1 MKSSAMM
8 RNDSACM
15 SWSSACTRMSVGW
28 RGASRYYD
36 PKYVEAFKLELKAV
50 RKVREEYG
58 SLDKGLGACDIALLR
73 LLDSLD
79 VLRLCRTHGG
89 DDLECRLLVC
99 LEGVFFGGHAVPF
112 RASAPVYDK

>member
-1 MKSSAMM
+1 MHKDE
-8 RNDSACM
+8 REGHVLVVDGGLLEK
-15 SWSSACTRMSVGW
+15 RQV
-28 RGASRYYD
+28 RGV
-36 PKYVEAFKLELKAV
+36 PLVEILVAT
-50 RKVREEYG
+50 
-58 SLDKGLGACDIALLR
+58 LDKGLGACDIALLR